1 MRLLGAEFK
10 ETSPG
15 MFAAGGEA
23 AKGAI
28 LPATFATGF
37 VRVNE
42 SAQETFMF
50 DDGTDHEYNCNC

>member
-1 MRLLGAEFK
+1 
-10 ETSPG
+10 

-42 SAQETFMF
+42 SAQEKFTFN
-50 DDGTDHEYNCNC
+50 DGTDHENIC